1 MPRAHRFFFTL
12 VATPGLDRKAAAF
25 GRVLSGLEVLERL
38 SRLPADAD
46 GGRPY
51 ADVRVRA
58 CGVLADG
65 DAEASAAGEAARGV
79 VVERGG

>member
-1 MPRAHRFFFTL
+1 MPRARRFFFTL

-25 GRVLSGLEVLERL
+25 GRVLYGIEVLERL
-38 SRLPADAD
+38 SRLPAEAD
-46 GGRPY
+46 SGRPH

-65 DAEASAAGEAARGV
+65 EEAGAAGEAGRGA